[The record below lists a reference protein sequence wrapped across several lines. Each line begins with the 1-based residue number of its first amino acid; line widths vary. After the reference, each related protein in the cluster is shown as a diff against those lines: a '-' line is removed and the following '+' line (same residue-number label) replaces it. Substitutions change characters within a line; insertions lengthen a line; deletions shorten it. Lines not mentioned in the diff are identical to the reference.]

1 MTSDAAKLIAAWGD
15 NAIAALPSVTDIPQ
29 WVVDNRYRLHDLEQ
43 LAPAKC
49 AEVQAAI
56 AQRCAAIDARRATI
70 REGIG

>member
-15 NAIAALPSVTDIPQ
+15 NAIAALPSVADPAQ
-29 WVVDNRYRLHDLEQ
+29 WIVENRYRLHDLEQ
-43 LAPAKC
+43 LAPTKR

-70 REGIG
+70 RDGVG